1 MTTASS
7 NDRRKSR
14 VERFMRGDCPDWPEL
29 YMRGEIDDLT
39 LYEKTGL
46 NPGDLVTIV
55 VPRVHANAL
64 LEQEGH

>member
-1 MTTASS
+1 
-7 NDRRKSR
+7 
-14 VERFMRGDCPDWPEL
+14 MRGDCPDWPEL